1 MNKLELLN
9 PQNAAVIF
17 IDFQP
22 QMVFGVAS
30 IDYGNGEM
38 VPPKE

>member
-1 MNKLELLN
+1 MSNLELLN
-9 PQNAAVIF
+9 PQNSAVIF

-30 IDYGNGEM
+30 IDRADTI
-38 VPPKE
+38 